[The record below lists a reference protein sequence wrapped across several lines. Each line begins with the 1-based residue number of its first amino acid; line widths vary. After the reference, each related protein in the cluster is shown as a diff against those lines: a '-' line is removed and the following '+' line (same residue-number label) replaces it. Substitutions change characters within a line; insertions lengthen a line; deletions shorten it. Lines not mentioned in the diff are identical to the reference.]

1 MTVKFSD
8 LDDTK
13 ILVFVVQITRWNS
26 DKVIKEQ
33 GYKMTER
40 KFHMMMSRIVNDMDK
55 AGLNRPGKF
64 EVGYECLGEYIEPK
78 ELQRKIA
85 ALRK

>member
-1 MTVKFSD
+1 MTVKFQD

-40 KFHMMMSRIVNDMDK
+40 KSKWNTK
-55 AGLNRPGKF
+55 
-64 EVGYECLGEYIEPK
+64 
-78 ELQRKIA
+78 
-85 ALRK
+85 